1 MTKNYSNFRDRN
13 AVTSL
18 QNEAICQNGTEKA
31 YYYGSTSVQ
40 NLVNKI
46 IQVLDGGDDKIR
58 NNKTLLKTKKLVY
71 FSLICR
77 ELLSM

>member
-13 AVTSL
+13 AFTSL

-31 YYYGSTSVQ
+31 YYYTSTSVQ

-46 IQVLDGGDDKIR
+46 IRYQTVEM
-58 NNKTLLKTKKLVY
+58 TKYEIIKLY
-71 FSLICR
+71 
-77 ELLSM
+77 